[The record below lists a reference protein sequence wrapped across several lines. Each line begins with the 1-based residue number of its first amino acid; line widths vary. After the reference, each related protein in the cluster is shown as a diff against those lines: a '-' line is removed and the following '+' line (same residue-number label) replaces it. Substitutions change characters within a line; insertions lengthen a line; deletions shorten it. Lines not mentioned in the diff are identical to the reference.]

1 MSGLA
6 SPPSLTFLRVSEPLS
21 DADGLLRHDFS
32 KDLGSAMSGYD
43 AGDLFSPDSFKSDL
57 PMDPI
62 DFEGLQI
69 LTEMTESEERME
81 RS

>member
-1 MSGLA
+1 M
-6 SPPSLTFLRVSEPLS
+6 
-21 DADGLLRHDFS
+21 
-32 KDLGSAMSGYD
+32 GSFD
-43 AGDLFSPDSFKSDL
+43 AGDLFSADSFKSEL

-69 LTEMTESEERME
+69 LTEMTESEERMNE